1 MIRFFSALIDAFKW
15 ERLDVLPAP
24 EETEGKPS
32 LLQLIAASEKLPRPS
47 VSVPPNGT
55 PLWKWLLLPEKLPFL
70 TDSPLPG
77 EGKSSLFTI
86 LFSSETLHRDPK
98 PEKKPVRRRRRGGG
112 SHDKE
117 TGNRA

>member
-1 MIRFFSALIDAFKW
+1 MIRFISALIDAFKW
-15 ERLDVLPAP
+15 EDLDDLPAL
-24 EETEGKPS
+24 EENTGRRS
-32 LLQLIAASEKLPRPS
+32 LLAVLASPEKLPRPS

-55 PLWKWLLLPEKLPFL
+55 PLWKWLLLPEKLPFS
-70 TDSPLPG
+70 TDSPIHD

-86 LFSSETLHRDPK
+86 LFSSEKLPCDPK

-112 SHDKE
+112 SHDRE